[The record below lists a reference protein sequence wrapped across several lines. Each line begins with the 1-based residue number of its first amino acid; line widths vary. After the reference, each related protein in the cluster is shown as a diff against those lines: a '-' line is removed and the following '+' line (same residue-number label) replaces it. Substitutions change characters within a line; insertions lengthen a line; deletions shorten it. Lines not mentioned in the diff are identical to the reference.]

1 MMVVTASHATRWHMT
16 RTRRSLLSVS
26 AFIVIYM
33 KHMLMQAAAELMLLV
48 VHHMLGQCKCDAV
61 PSFLMAASKCSL
73 KLPPQFDFFLSS
85 RFGLVS

>member
-1 MMVVTASHATRWHMT
+1 M
-16 RTRRSLLSVS
+16 S

-48 VHHMLGQCKCDAV
+48 VHQMLGQCKCDAV

-73 KLPPQFDFFLSS
+73 KLPPQFDFFSH
-85 RFGLVS
+85 LVSGSFHEKSNLFSIHYEMVARL